1 MSTDVRVPTT
11 GNAGEDAV
19 ISDWSVALGDRVS
32 VGDVIVVLETA
43 KASLDV
49 ESPVAGEVLKLL
61 YAAGDEVPEHEVLA
75 IIGEPGE
82 VLGSGE
88 DAPAG
93 GVAAASDDM
102 GATAPAYPSPG
113 LAIHDEAIP
122 VETGSRTGRISASP
136 KARGIAAQR
145 GIDLATISG
154 TGPNGRI
161 IIRDVPASASAG
173 AAPAASALA
182 APAPAPVAAIP
193 APPTPVGD
201 DFTVVPVRGAR
212 KITAQRMH
220 ASLQTTAQVTLT
232 RYANA
237 DALLAYSKRL
247 KTYTEQATLPRI
259 GVNDLVLFALSRVLT
274 RHPEANSWF
283 DWDGITQF
291 RSVNLGFAVDT
302 GKALLVPVIRGAHAL
317 SLAQIASEAR
327 SAIDKARA
335 GKLTTQEMDGGTFT
349 VSNLGSLGVHW
360 FTPVLNP
367 PQSGI
372 LGVGAAH
379 RSHPDG
385 PALLPLSLTFDHRA
399 LDGASAAQ
407 LLTDI
412 ATTLES
418 IDVLTAF

>member
-19 ISDWSVALGDRVS
+19 ISDWSVAVGDQVS
-32 VGDVIVVLETA
+32 AGDVIVVLETA
-43 KASLDV
+43 KSSLDV

-82 VLGSGE
+82 VLGEATG

-93 GVAAASDDM
+93 GVAAAADDM
-102 GATAPAYPSPG
+102 GATAPAHPSPG
-113 LAIHDEAIP
+113 LAIHDEAIA
-122 VETGSRTGRISASP
+122 VETGMRNGRSSASP
-136 KARGIAAQR
+136 KARSIASQR
-145 GIDLATISG
+145 GVDLAAIRG

-161 IIRDVPASASAG
+161 VIRDVPESAP
-173 AAPAASALA
+173 AAPAAAAPDAAVTVTVA
-182 APAPAPVAAIP
+182 APAPA
-193 APPTPVGD
+193 GGGS
-201 DFTVVPVRGAR
+201 TVVPVRGAR

-220 ASLQTTAQVTLT
+220 ASLQATAQVTLT
-232 RYANA
+232 RYADA
-237 DALLAYSKRL
+237 DAVLAYSKRL
-247 KTYTEQATLPRI
+247 RAYTETAGLPRI
-259 GVNDLVLFALSRVLT
+259 GVNDLVLYAMSRVLT

-291 RSVNLGFAVDT
+291 HGVNLGFAVDT
-302 GKALLVPVIRGAHAL
+302 GQALLVPVIRDAHTL
-317 SLAQIASEAR
+317 SLAQIASAAR
-327 SAIDKARA
+327 SAIDRA
-335 GKLTTQEMDGGTFT
+335 KSGKLTTQEMDGGTFT

-379 RSHPDG
+379 RTHPDA

-399 LDGASAAQ
+399 IDGATAAG
-407 LLTDI
+407 LLADI
-412 ATTLES
+412 VSTLES
-418 IDVLTAF
+418 VDVLAAF